1 MEPPH
6 PPFLYASLVTT
17 AMALHF
23 HGQAQLRGLLLSL
36 LGRVCSCVTTVLPQ
50 RKTQNLELKEMETQM
65 PGLWKVYVNQEEI
78 ATVCK
83 AFESFLSLPQ
93 ELQVSRILM
102 VASNGL
108 GLLGLLLS
116 GFGSECLQFHRIG
129 GVVKRF
135 CLGGALEASASA
147 TTLFPVSLV
156 VHITIQDF
164 LDDSIPEIVP
174 RREFGEA
181 LNIGWAAGILLALGG
196 LFLIFSTCLRKEAVS
211 SLQMADLTV
220 SQSSD
225 PADDSDV
232 TFHLTPGPR
241 SLMI

>member
-1 MEPPH
+1 
-6 PPFLYASLVTT
+6 
-17 AMALHF
+17 MALHF
-23 HGQAQLRGLLLSL
+23 HGQAQLGGLLLSL
-36 LGRVCSCVTTVLPQ
+36 LRWVCSCVTTVLPQ
-50 RKTQNLELKEMETQM
+50 WKTQNLELKEMETQM
-65 PGLWKVYVNQEEI
+65 LGFWEVCVNQEEV

-93 ELQVSRILM
+93 ELQVSRIFM

-116 GFGSECLQFHRIG
+116 GFGSKCLQFHRIG

-135 CLGGALEASASA
+135 CLLGGALEASASA

-174 RREFGEA
+174 REFGEA
-181 LNIGWAAGILLALGG
+181 LNIGWAAGIFLALGG
-196 LFLIFSTCLRKEAVS
+196 LFLIFSACLRKEAVS
-211 SLQMADLTV
+211 SSQMADLTV
-220 SQSSD
+220 SPSSD

-241 SLMI
+241 SLII